1 MKRLLSVIILVCF
14 LAGCMESSLNSV
26 ETPKSF
32 LFIADGITD
41 QILEE
46 LSPYEDTVTVS
57 VATIKSGTEAYLSGD
72 SYKYRKTAPGK
83 MIQVQEIKTLPDDY
97 TGWSVTSALRFSRD
111 RSMLFASNRGHNS
124 ISCFRVDSHNGTL
137 LRTSVVS
144 LPGSFPR
151 DFNLTPD
158 GRFLLVGLQHDDRLL
173 AYEIDYQ
180 NGTLYP
186 TGKECNVPSP
196 CCIIFWR
203 DYEKVNHDEPK

>member
-72 SYKYRKTAPGK
+72 SLENNAWTRAYLNYLNIDLDYLWVENEDNYSAKLSLSIMTD
-83 MIQVQEIKTLPDDY
+83 TLPDMFLVDQNNFDLLKKE
-97 TGWSVTSALRFSRD
+97 SAG
-111 RSMLFASNRGHNS
+111 RSQQCVFARTFHVSKVLF
-124 ISCFRVDSHNGTL
+124 
-137 LRTSVVS
+137 
-144 LPGSFPR
+144 
-151 DFNLTPD
+151 
-158 GRFLLVGLQHDDRLL
+158 
-173 AYEIDYQ
+173 
-180 NGTLYP
+180 
-186 TGKECNVPSP
+186 
-196 CCIIFWR
+196 
-203 DYEKVNHDEPK
+203 